1 MMLIETSTLTRE
13 LGALATRPNMQKL
26 HSKQQSSTDS
36 VGLPPTLEWGP
47 LPSDSATAWTKRTN
61 YNGSAWLAVNN
72 NQAALLVAKP
82 YQRERLIVISP
93 TGIDTTQ
100 QLDDVSLNGWLQF
113 VNDHI
118 PNAQLRWAQIGWSDR
133 ASHGALRSLHR
144 RMDEMLYKWIVRY
157 SKLWPRLTVS
167 AIADAREH
175 ARHTLKNHAYNKTTL
190 MVEHLA
196 NLVKLNKLFDQDR
209 DQALSIITK
218 LVTDVMDSYNMPYNE
233 TVTAAYQ
240 GNIAVSRK
248 LINLTANELRLHSPT
263 GWQNIRRYDDDDGY

>member
-47 LPSDSATAWTKRTN
+47 LPSDSATAWTKRTH

-82 YQRERLIVISP
+82 YQRDRLIVISP

-133 ASHGALRSLHR
+133 ARGEVAVL
-144 RMDEMLYKWIVRY
+144 DIQEMLYKWIVRY

-209 DQALSIITK
+209 DQALSMITK
-218 LVTDVMDSYNMPYNE
+218 LVTDVMDSYNMPYKE
-233 TVTAAYQ
+233 TVKAAYQ

-263 GWQNIRRYDDDDGY
+263 VWRNIRYDDDNGY